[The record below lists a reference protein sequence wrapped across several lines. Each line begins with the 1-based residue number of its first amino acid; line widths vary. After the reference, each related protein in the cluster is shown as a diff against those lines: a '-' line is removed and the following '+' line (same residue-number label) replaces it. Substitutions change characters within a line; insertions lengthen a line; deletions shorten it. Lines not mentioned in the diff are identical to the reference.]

1 MDCSGAPTPGRVRT
15 LAAAAAERRALF
27 RSLLECLPQ
36 TVLVAETDDGRTAL
50 DYVRHRRFDLALL
63 DIPLRR
69 LSGLTV
75 ARQALRTFPGIAVV
89 IISDVDDPP
98 CLLEALRI
106 GVTGYLPAT
115 AAPTIL
121 SARCNA
127 SSPEKCCSI
136 QGSPP
141 EPCSDWQPPIRHDRR
156 FLQNIADYMQASCR
170 GPCPARRF
178 PR

>member
-1 MDCSGAPTPGRVRT
+1 MDCSGAPTPGRVCT
-15 LAAAAAERRALF
+15 LAAAATERLALF

-36 TVLVAETDDGRTAL
+36 TMLVAETDDGRVAL
-50 DYVRHRRFDLALL
+50 DYVRHRRFNLALL

-75 ARQALRTFPGIAVV
+75 ARQALRTFPSIAVV

-115 AAPTIL
+115 AAPHDLVGALQRIL
-121 SARCNA
+121 AGEVLFDPGFATRALQRLAA
-127 SSPEKCCSI
+127 SDPSRPTFSPKY
-136 QGSPP
+136 
-141 EPCSDWQPPIRHDRR
+141 R
-156 FLQNIADYMQASCR
+156 
-170 GPCPARRF
+170 
-178 PR
+178 

>member
-1 MDCSGAPTPGRVRT
+1 MDCSGAPTPGRVCT

-63 DIPLRR
+63 DISLRR

-75 ARQALRTFPGIAVV
+75 ARQALRVLPGIAVV
-89 IISDVDDPP
+89 IISDIDDPP

-106 GVTGYLPAT
+106 GVTGYLPAA
-115 AAPTIL
+115 AAPHDLVGALQRIL
-121 SARCNA
+121 AGEVLFDAGFATRA
-127 SSPEKCCSI
+127 L
-136 QGSPP
+136 QRLAV
-141 EPCSDWQPPIRHDRR
+141 SD
-156 FLQNIADYMQASCR
+156 
-170 GPCPARRF
+170 PARPMFSPKYR
-178 PR
+178 

>member
-1 MDCSGAPTPGRVRT
+1 MDCSGVPTPGRVRT

-27 RSLLECLPQ
+27 RSLLECFPQ
-36 TVLVAETDDGRTAL
+36 TVLVVETDDGRVAL

-115 AAPTIL
+115 AAPHDLVGALQRIL
-121 SARCNA
+121 AGEVLFDPGFATRALQRLAGSDPSRPTF
-127 SSPEKCCSI
+127 SPKY
-136 QGSPP
+136 
-141 EPCSDWQPPIRHDRR
+141 R
-156 FLQNIADYMQASCR
+156 
-170 GPCPARRF
+170 
-178 PR
+178 

>member
-1 MDCSGAPTPGRVRT
+1 MDCSGAPTPGRVCT

-36 TVLVAETDDGRTAL
+36 TVLVAETDDGRVAL

-69 LSGLTV
+69 LSGLSV
-75 ARQALRTFPGIAVV
+75 ARQALRTFPGITVV

-106 GVTGYLPAT
+106 GVTGYLPA
-115 AAPTIL
+115 AAALHDLVGALQRIL
-121 SARCNA
+121 AGEVLFDPGFATRALQRLAA
-127 SSPEKCCSI
+127 S
-136 QGSPP
+136 
-141 EPCSDWQPPIRHDRR
+141 D
-156 FLQNIADYMQASCR
+156 
-170 GPCPARRF
+170 PARPTFSPKYR
-178 PR
+178 

>member
-36 TVLVAETDDGRTAL
+36 TMLVAETDDGRAAL

-63 DIPLRR
+63 DISLRR

-75 ARQALRTFPGIAVV
+75 ARQAIRALPGIAVV
-89 IISDVDDPP
+89 IISDIDDPH

-106 GVTGYLPAT
+106 GVTGYLPAA
-115 AAPTIL
+115 AAPNDLVSALQRIL
-121 SARCNA
+121 AGEVLFDAGFATRALQQLA
-127 SSPEKCCSI
+127 SSPPTRSVFSSKH
-136 QGSPP
+136 
-141 EPCSDWQPPIRHDRR
+141 R
-156 FLQNIADYMQASCR
+156 
-170 GPCPARRF
+170 
-178 PR
+178 

>member
-36 TVLVAETDDGRTAL
+36 TVLVAETDDGRVAL

-75 ARQALRTFPGIAVV
+75 ARQAIRVLPGIAVV
-89 IISDVDDPP
+89 IISDIDDPP

-106 GVTGYLPAT
+106 GVTGYLPA
-115 AAPTIL
+115 AAALNDLVGALQRIL
-121 SARCNA
+121 AGEVLFDPGFATHALQRLA
-127 SSPEKCCSI
+127 V
-136 QGSPP
+136 
-141 EPCSDWQPPIRHDRR
+141 SD
-156 FLQNIADYMQASCR
+156 
-170 GPCPARRF
+170 PARLVF
-178 PR
+178 PPKYR